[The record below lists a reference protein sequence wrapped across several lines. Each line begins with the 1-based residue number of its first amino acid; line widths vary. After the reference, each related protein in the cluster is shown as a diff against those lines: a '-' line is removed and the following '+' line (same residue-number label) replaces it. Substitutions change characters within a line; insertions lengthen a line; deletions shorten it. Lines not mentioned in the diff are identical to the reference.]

1 MTGNGQPPLE
11 VGMSKARVSPLSLGP
26 AAFDGPHLGDL
37 SRGNWMTDDGP
48 HGQPCGESEVEGGTL
63 ARPALHHP
71 DYSSRFVAAREARP
85 RALTAPT

>member
-1 MTGNGQPPLE
+1 
-11 VGMSKARVSPLSLGP
+11 
-26 AAFDGPHLGDL
+26 
-37 SRGNWMTDDGP
+37 MTDDGP

-85 RALTAPT
+85 RALTAPR